1 MRQFILSISSSKA
14 ILVGVIPA
22 DMLKDLLDKHH
33 SLITKIINLSFDNGC
48 IPDDLRLAE
57 VSLIFKKPTRHRT

>member
-1 MRQFILSISSSKA
+1 MRQVILSISGSKA

-22 DMLKDLLDKHH
+22 DMLKDLLDKHL

>member
-1 MRQFILSISSSKA
+1 MRQVILSISGSKA

-22 DMLKDLLDKHH
+22 DMLKDLLDKHL

-57 VSLIFKKPTRHRT
+57 VSLIFKKPSRHRT

>member
-1 MRQFILSISSSKA
+1 MRQVILSISGSKA
-14 ILVGVIPA
+14 ILVGVIHE
-22 DMLKDLLDKHH
+22 DMLKDLLDKHL

-57 VSLIFKKPTRHRT
+57 VSLIFKKPSRHRT

>member
-1 MRQFILSISSSKA
+1 MRQVILSISGSKA

>member
-1 MRQFILSISSSKA
+1 MRQVILSISGSKA
-14 ILVGVIPA
+14 ILVGVIPE
-22 DMLKDLLDKHH
+22 DMLKDLLDKHL

-48 IPDDLRLAE
+48 IADDLRLAE

>member
-1 MRQFILSISSSKA
+1 MRQVILSISGSKA
-14 ILVGVIPA
+14 ILVGVIPE
-22 DMLKDLLDKHH
+22 DMLKDLLDKHL

-57 VSLIFKKPTRHRT
+57 VSLIFKKPSRHRT

>member
-1 MRQFILSISSSKA
+1 MRQVILSISGSKA

-22 DMLKDLLDKHH
+22 DKLKDLLDKHL
-33 SLITKIINLSFDNGC
+33 SLITKIINLSFDTGC

-57 VSLIFKKPTRHRT
+57 VSLIFKKPSRHRT

>member
-1 MRQFILSISSSKA
+1 MRQVILSISGSKA
-14 ILVGVIPA
+14 ILVGVIPE
-22 DMLKDLLDKHH
+22 DMLKDLLDKHL